1 MKNREYR
8 MLIAGAL
15 LLALTCLLYTSRRV
29 DLSTIQRSIMSSLGM
44 ELQAFRRQRR
54 FGNGIKQGQLL

>member
-15 LLALTCLLYTSRRV
+15 LLALTVGSFTSQPLYAKESSGSIETEAVSKPADNTEETSK
-29 DLSTIQRSIMSSLGM
+29 
-44 ELQAFRRQRR
+44 A
-54 FGNGIKQGQLL
+54 